1 MIDLS
6 MFSTGTRGTPS
17 GHVDTF
23 GTRGTPS
30 KTEGVPQN
38 TARVPFKIKDLNAT
52 GHVGHVGHQKNT
64 VSEKDENTLI

>member
-1 MIDLS
+1 MV
-6 MFSTGTRGTPS
+6 GTRGTP
-17 GHVDTF
+17 T
-23 GTRGTPS
+23 
-30 KTEGVPQN
+30 KNKGVPQN